1 MSPFLTRI
9 ASRTVPVADL
19 TGQVAVAPQTVCP
32 ACGMQFAAPVNRNIH
47 LMKRHADRR
56 VASVTEFER

>member
-9 ASRTVPVADL
+9 ATRTVPVADL
-19 TGQVAVAPQTVCP
+19 TGQVAAPQTVCP
-32 ACGMQFAAPVNRNIH
+32 ACGAGPFVSPVNRNIH
-47 LMKRHADRR
+47 LMRRHADRR